1 MPPAGEKRS
10 FAQDFFFE
18 LMRDSQRVRAVYLA
32 ERERWIRSLEISGR
46 EEILFE
52 LEMLLRGIDR
62 FFNLRNLFG
71 EVQPPQ
77 ERDWKEELKATRD
90 AVHRG
95 VHLSRKLIEQR
106 QEQALLF
113 RNFVEGSLADD
124 RARSR
129 LGAELREQPAPVGDI
144 ATRRGYFEA
153 IVDRGKVRGVRAAS
167 GVARHTDAL
176 GIHFLAADQII

>member
-1 MPPAGEKRS
+1 MAPATEKRS

-71 EVQPPQ
+71 EVQPPP

-95 VHLSRKLIEQR
+95 VHLSRKLIEQHAR
-106 QEQALLF
+106 ANLLD
-113 RNFVEGSLADD
+113 RVGPAAFV
-124 RARSR
+124 
-129 LGAELREQPAPVGDI
+129 
-144 ATRRGYFEA
+144 
-153 IVDRGKVRGVRAAS
+153 AS
-167 GVARHTDAL
+167 GSER
-176 GIHFLAADQII
+176 